1 MVIYLRD
8 VCFVGVIVDTIGVVM
23 VVGVV
28 GSSVGPGTNEIN
40 D

>member
-1 MVIYLRD
+1 MVIYLRE
-8 VCFVGVIVDTIGVVM
+8 VCFVDFIVDTIGVVA

-28 GSSVGPGTNEIN
+28 GSIVGPGTNEIN